1 MINIR
6 QIENFLIDPKGT
18 QHVDLEN
25 EIKDFPYCMLLHYVD
40 CKANNQKNLFHL
52 ALLMPSRKRLH
63 DLFVEKDNNIVEPK
77 KKLPVQEEVVQ
88 AQIIAVTTEECIEK
102 QVVEETIVVKTQT
115 TTQITTEDDS
125 PMAILQRRLA
135 ELAQGNSA
143 SISSEK
149 TACKTIV
156 ETQTEVEEVAEF
168 SSTSTTSVDELI
180 EKFNTMPSKRSYFSE
195 DLDDDFSLKDLA
207 KSSLMERT
215 NIVSETL
222 AELYVSQNLYDKAL
236 KIYEALVAK
245 YPEKNAIFAYRIQ
258 ELKTLKDKNK

>member
-1 MINIR
+1 MISIK
-6 QIENFLIDPKGT
+6 QIENFLIDPQAT
-18 QHVDLEN
+18 QHFDLEN
-25 EIKDFPYCMLLHYVD
+25 EIKDFPYCMLFHYID
-40 CKANNQKNLFHL
+40 CKVNNKKNIFHL
-52 ALLMPSRKRLH
+52 ALLMPSRKRLY
-63 DLFVEKDNNIVEPK
+63 DLLVEKENHIVEPK
-77 KKLPVQEEVVQ
+77 KKLPVQEEFVQ
-88 AQIIAVTTEECIEK
+88 EKIMAATTEECDEK
-102 QVVEETIVVKTQT
+102 QVVEEPFAVKVQT

-135 ELAQGNSA
+135 ELAQDNSA
-143 SISSEK
+143 AASSGQI
-149 TACKTIV
+149 AHNTID

-222 AELYVSQNLYDKAL
+222 AELYVSQNLFDKAL

-245 YPEKNAIFAYRIQ
+245 YPEKNAIFADRIQ